1 MKPNT
6 ANPIETLGYIVDCT
20 MATAAGM
27 AMRKS
32 PSRTQLWRQL
42 NIAGYGIEA
51 LEGETDPPYKF
62 TSRLADILIL
72 WGQMPLSDALREWA
86 QEIHN
91 SINKESSWKLGST
104 HSRIV

>member
-6 ANPIETLGYIVDCT
+6 ANPIETLGYIVECT
-20 MATAAGM
+20 MATASGM
-27 AMRKS
+27 AMRKN

-51 LEGETDPPYKF
+51 LEGETDPPYEF

-86 QEIHN
+86 QEIHV
-91 SINKESSWKLGST
+91 SINKTSSWKLGPDKSLM
-104 HSRIV
+104 